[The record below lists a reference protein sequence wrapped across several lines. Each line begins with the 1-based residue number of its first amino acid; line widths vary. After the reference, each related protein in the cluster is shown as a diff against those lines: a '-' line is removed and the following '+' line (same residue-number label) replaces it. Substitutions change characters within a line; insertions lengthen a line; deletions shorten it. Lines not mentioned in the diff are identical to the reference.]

1 MTNNNISDHCLTYE
15 TNSSQRVRP
24 KKEKKESQEREK
36 LEKNKVK
43 ELVRARKAESKEE
56 VRKNKERVKAHLDEV
71 SRNYNEKKQ
80 REKEREKLLNKAH
93 GKENHMAYIPDIKLK
108 MSECNTDGKV
118 NTVSWHWSKFKLS
131 SFI

>member
-1 MTNNNISDHCLTYE
+1 MDFLFQKE
-15 TNSSQRVRP
+15 TKTAQRVRA
-24 KKEKKESQEREK
+24 K
-36 LEKNKVK
+36 LEKKKRKEREMLEKNNVK
-43 ELVRARKAESKEE
+43 ELLRARKAESKEE

>member
-1 MTNNNISDHCLTYE
+1 M
-15 TNSSQRVRP
+15 
-24 KKEKKESQEREK
+24 
-36 LEKNKVK
+36 LEKNNVK
-43 ELVRARKAESKEE
+43 ELLRARKAESKEE

-108 MSECNTDGKV
+108 KMSEQILSAVIGR
-118 NTVSWHWSKFKLS
+118 KFI
-131 SFI
+131 FIFFHLVEY